1 MTDNDFLHA
10 LKLVIICI
18 MWYISS
24 AGGNVIGKLVLN
36 EFPYPMTMS
45 MVQLTS
51 AAVYL
56 GPVLALLGVPKSGEI
71 SRPYFRT
78 MIIPL
83 AFGKFVSS
91 VSSHISIWKV
101 SVSYAHTVKATL
113 PLFTVILMRLCFK
126 EKQTLPVYLSLVP
139 IIGGVCIATVTEISF
154 DIVGLCSA
162 LFATLGFSLQ
172 TIFSK
177 KTLKDTGL
185 HHMNLLLILSRYSTL
200 CFLPFW
206 LVFDVTRIVQDSSV
220 LEHDNKLFAVGL
232 ILLDGIFNMLQN
244 VFAFTVLAM
253 VNPLSYAVA
262 NATKR
267 VVIIG
272 ASLVLLRNPVTFM
285 NVIGMLIAVFGVL
298 LYNWAKYYQKIAA
311 ERQRL
316 LPYIH
321 SDSDLTNFVHKHST
335 LTHAV
340 TEVNLHQN
348 GFVRDNS
355 LLKNLNNSYDQVTLI
370 PVQHNDY
377 TERNA
382 NGELPKELH
391 ARGHHVFE
399 V

>member
-1 MTDNDFLHA
+1 MTDHDFLHV
-10 LKLVIICI
+10 LKLIIVCV

-45 MVQLTS
+45 MVQLLS
-51 AAVYL
+51 AALYL
-56 GPVLALLGVPKSGEI
+56 GPILSLLGVPKTGEI
-71 SRPYFRT
+71 SRRYFLT

-126 EKQTLPVYLSLVP
+126 EKQTFPVYLSLVP
-139 IIGGVCIATVTEISF
+139 IIGGVCIATVTEIAF
-154 DIVGLCSA
+154 DVVGLCSA

-185 HHMNLLLILSRYSTL
+185 HHMNLLLILSRYSTV

-206 LVFDVTRIVQDSSV
+206 LMFDVTRIVQDRAV

-232 ILLDGIFNMLQN
+232 ILLDGVFNMLQN
-244 VFAFTVLAM
+244 LFAFTVLAM

-272 ASLVLLRNPVTFM
+272 ASLALLHNPVTAM
-285 NVIGMLIAVFGVL
+285 NVVGMLIAVFGVL
-298 LYNWAKYYQKIAA
+298 LYNWAKYYQRLAA
-311 ERQRL
+311 ERERV

-321 SDSDLTNFVHKHST
+321 SDSDLTNFVHKHET
-335 LTHAV
+335 LVHSV
-340 TEVNLHQN
+340 TEMNLQKN
-348 GFVRDNS
+348 GFVHDNF
-355 LLKNLNNSYDQVTLI
+355 LFENVNNNYHTPKRNQVNKLEKG
-370 PVQHNDY
+370 PNSD
-377 TERNA
+377 A
-382 NGELPKELH
+382 PD
-391 ARGHHVFE
+391 
-399 V
+399 

>member
-1 MTDNDFLHA
+1 MKNQDILHA
-10 LKLVIICI
+10 LKLVIVCI

-24 AGGNVIGKLVLN
+24 ASGNVIGKLVLN
-36 EFPYPMTMS
+36 EFPYPMTMT
-45 MVQLTS
+45 MVQLAS

-56 GPVLALLGVPKSGEI
+56 GPILSFMGVPKSGEI
-71 SRPYFRT
+71 SRRYYLT

-91 VSSHISIWKV
+91 VSSHVSIWKV

-126 EKQTLPVYLSLVP
+126 EKQSLSVYFSLVP
-139 IIGGVCIATVTEISF
+139 IIGGVLIATVTEIAF
-154 DIVGLCSA
+154 DVIGLCSA

-177 KTLKDTGL
+177 KTLKDTGV
-185 HHMNLLLILSRYSTL
+185 HHMNLLLILSRYSTV

-206 LVFDVTRIVQDSSV
+206 LILDVTRIVQDENV
-220 LEHDNKLFAVGL
+220 LEHDNKLFALGL
-232 ILLDGIFNMLQN
+232 IMLDGLFNMLQN

-272 ASLVLLRNPVTFM
+272 ASLVLLRNPVTLM

-298 LYNWAKYYQKIAA
+298 LYNWAKYYQKLKADR
-311 ERQRL
+311 ERK
-316 LPYIH
+316 LPFIQ
-321 SDSDLTNFVHKHST
+321 SESDLQALVHKQSSLPHST
-335 LTHAV
+335 TDS
-340 TEVNLHQN
+340 NLKEN
-348 GFVRDNS
+348 GFVHNS
-355 LLKNLNNSYDQVTLI
+355 VFLENLNHMEQVSLI
-370 PVQHNDY
+370 PVQSNDFDVRSIP
-377 TERNA
+377 ESPR
-382 NGELPKELH
+382 ELH
-391 ARGHHVFE
+391 SRGHHVFH